1 MIMKVAIRKFTQV
14 TGNTPLLYVQRARV
28 EAAKR
33 FLEKGRLTVEQ
44 VCVQVGYA
52 DFGFFRNIFKRLTGA
67 TPQDYKKRCM
77 CSQDIFHAKSL
88 SIRKAAKIS

>member
-33 FLEKGRLTVEQ
+33 LLEKGRLTVEQ

-67 TPQDYKKRCM
+67 TPQDYKKKY
-77 CSQDIFHAKSL
+77 SQMFSSAIVG
-88 SIRKAAKIS
+88 